1 MAKAKTVLEK
11 LAIKIE
17 VMEKQREKILAR
29 KIEEI
34 IKTDSEIIQLDK
46 ELDMYKK
53 LKAKKEEQDKKT
65 RELEEEITMFL
76 EDGE

>member
-65 RELEEEITMFL
+65 RELDEEITMFL